1 MSAAED
7 IAEQGPSMSLLDP
20 VSGVRTELR
29 LDDSEAVMEVV
40 QGTRVTVKT
49 LRNIFV
55 ALGINNVEA
64 AEKLTAGQLAVA
76 ISTSFY
82 DRKLVAMT
90 QKLEEVTR
98 TTADSTPLS
107 LESPPGLEGEPVLTS
122 FQKLQAQNVPKK
134 PDKIRAA
141 TTHNQKFPDVDVS
154 TGFDPLGENADVFN
168 GAR

>member
-7 IAEQGPSMSLLDP
+7 IAERGPSMSLLDP

-122 FQKLQAQNVPKK
+122 FQKLH
-134 PDKIRAA
+134 ILR
-141 TTHNQKFPDVDVS
+141 
-154 TGFDPLGENADVFN
+154 LGSQFN
-168 GAR
+168 NTRQSFMLHIN

>member
-7 IAEQGPSMSLLDP
+7 IAERGPSMSLLDP

-64 AEKLTAGQLAVA
+64 AEKHTAGQLAVA
-76 ISTSFY
+76 PPTACQ
-82 DRKLVAMT
+82 DRNSV
-90 QKLEEVTR
+90 
-98 TTADSTPLS
+98 
-107 LESPPGLEGEPVLTS
+107 
-122 FQKLQAQNVPKK
+122 
-134 PDKIRAA
+134 A
-141 TTHNQKFPDVDVS
+141 TTH
-154 TGFDPLGENADVFN
+154 E
-168 GAR
+168 